1 MSSYFVCSLCD
12 EQLSLDR
19 MAELDIETYPELQE
33 LDPIK
38 SYCGD
43 CITYMEDEIQSERW
57 ADAPA
62 MREDT

>member
-1 MSSYFVCSLCD
+1 MSSYFVCPLCD
-12 EQLSLDR
+12 EWQSLNR
-19 MAELDIETYPELQE
+19 KAELDLETYPEMQE
-33 LDPIK
+33 LDPNE

-57 ADAPA
+57 ADAPG